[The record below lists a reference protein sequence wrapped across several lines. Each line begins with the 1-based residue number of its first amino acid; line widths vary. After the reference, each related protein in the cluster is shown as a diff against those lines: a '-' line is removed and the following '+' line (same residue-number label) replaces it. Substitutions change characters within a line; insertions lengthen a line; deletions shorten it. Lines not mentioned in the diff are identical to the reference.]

1 MCLKLQSLTF
11 RLPSLRQ
18 SRRPALENMM
28 EKLDFKKELAELYNP
43 KNSDWEVVDVPATN
57 FLMVDGNGD
66 PNTAKDYSDAVEALY
81 SVAFA
86 IKFMSKE
93 LGKDY
98 GVAPL
103 EGLWYASDPSVFES
117 AQKDQYQWTMMIMQ
131 PAWITKAIA
140 AEAVARLGS
149 N

>member
-57 FLMVDGNGD
+57 F
-66 PNTAKDYSDAVEALY
+66 
-81 SVAFA
+81 
-86 IKFMSKE
+86 
-93 LGKDY
+93 
-98 GVAPL
+98 
-103 EGLWYASDPSVFES
+103 
-117 AQKDQYQWTMMIMQ
+117 
-131 PAWITKAIA
+131 
-140 AEAVARLGS
+140 
-149 N
+149 